1 MKYPLDKICVKS
13 GILCPTCQRKVDMGI
28 VDKNEI
34 PIMKALM
41 GLEDKLKELR
51 RGEYIKSYDLNG
63 LVIVLIRD
71 HWEKEEV
78 EKISRELSNVLRR
91 RTKVVVYTNDRKY
104 LVEQILYPATLL
116 GMNTL
121 WLPDGTEQIIVRV
134 SRRDQRFIGGR
145 KSLLEK
151 LLADLLKK
159 NVRIRFE

>member
-13 GILCPTCQRKVDMGI
+13 GILCPTCQRKVDTGI

-34 PIMKALM
+34 PIMKVLM
-41 GLEDKLKELR
+41 ELEDRLKELR

-71 HWEKEEV
+71 HWEKEEL
-78 EKISRELSNVLRR
+78 EKISKELSNILRR
-91 RTKVVVYTNDRKY
+91 RTKVVVYTNDKKHV
-104 LVEQILYPATLL
+104 VEQILYPATLL

-121 WLPDGTEQIIVRV
+121 WLPDGSEQIIVRV

>member
-13 GILCPTCQRKVDMGI
+13 GILCPTCQRKVDTGI

-34 PIMKALM
+34 PIMKAFM
-41 GLEDKLKELR
+41 ELEDKLKELR

-63 LVIVLIRD
+63 LVIVLVRD
-71 HWEKEEV
+71 HWEKEEI
-78 EKISRELSNVLRR
+78 EKISKELSNVLRR
-91 RTKVVVYTNDRKY
+91 RTKVIIYTSDKKY

-134 SRRDQRFIGGR
+134 SRRDQRIIGGR
-145 KSLLEK
+145 KRLLEK
-151 LLADLLKK
+151 LLADLLEK

>member
-13 GILCPTCQRKVDMGI
+13 GILCPTCQRKVDTGI

-41 GLEDKLKELR
+41 ELEDKLKELR

-71 HWEKEEV
+71 HWEKEEI
-78 EKISRELSNVLRR
+78 EKISKELSNALRR
-91 RTKVVVYTNDRKY
+91 RTKVVIYTSDKKY

-145 KSLLEK
+145 KRLLEK
-151 LLADLLKK
+151 LLTDLLGK

>member
-13 GILCPTCQRKVDMGI
+13 GILCPTCQRKVDTGI

-41 GLEDKLKELR
+41 ELEDKLKELR

-63 LVIVLIRD
+63 LVVVLIRD
-71 HWEKEEV
+71 HWEKEEI
-78 EKISRELSNVLRR
+78 EKISKELSNALRR
-91 RTKVVVYTNDRKY
+91 RTKVVVYTSDKKY

-145 KSLLEK
+145 KRLLEK
-151 LLADLLKK
+151 LLADLLEK